1 MAETVNDIINKGVL
15 IDPTKLDFWLGLG
28 LNVLLVG
35 KHGVGKTQII
45 KGTFERNG
53 VKGLYLSGSTLD
65 PWVDI
70 IGIPEIVRDDPAA
83 GGQAYSDIIPPK
95 RFALGQVEALF
106 IDELNRA
113 PKKVRNAVM
122 ELIQFKTIN
131 GVPFPNL
138 KVVLAAINPHDEE
151 QIEYDVE
158 PLDPALEDRFQVK
171 FTMDY
176 RPCPVYMVSTFG
188 KQYAGPALKWWAEL
202 PEKVRDKVSPR
213 RLCDAL
219 NYHMKS
225 GDVRDILPYESHPDK
240 LAKDLGDAPAL
251 EVMYDY
257 IKRQDFDGFKK
268 VLEDD
273 NYYRQL
279 KPHLIESTKGARII
293 LPLLSKERLM
303 SLIPEGYVMETMVT
317 NSREVPEFQEAI
329 QKFIDHNGNKQHIDH
344 IVVLIKRFKL
354 EDLFKMPKS
363 TK

>member
-1 MAETVNDIINKGVL
+1 MPETVNDIINKGVL
-15 IDPTKLDFWLGLG
+15 IDPNKLDFWLSLQ

-45 KGTFERNG
+45 KKTFDRNG

-70 IGIPEIVRDDPAA
+70 IGIPEIVRNDPTAD
-83 GGQAYSDIIPPK
+83 GKPYSDIIPPK
-95 RFALGQVEALF
+95 RFVLGEVEAIF

-131 GVPFPNL
+131 GVPYPNL
-138 KVVLAAINPHDEE
+138 KVVWAAINPHDEE
-151 QIEYDVE
+151 KIEYDVE

-171 FTMDY
+171 VELDY
-176 RPCPVYMVSTFG
+176 RPCPVHMVNEYG
-188 KQYAGPALKWWAEL
+188 KQYATPALKWWAEL
-202 PEKVRDKVSPR
+202 PEKVREKVSPR
-213 RLCDAL
+213 RLCAAID
-219 NYHMKS
+219 YHMKS

-240 LAKDLGDAPAL
+240 LSKDLGDAPAL
-251 EVMYDY
+251 EKMYEFL
-257 IKRQDFDGFKK
+257 KNKDFDGFKEYLK
-268 VLEDD
+268 DD

-279 KPHLIESTKGARII
+279 KPHLIESTKAAKLI

-303 SLIPEGYVMETMVT
+303 SLIPEGYVMETMA
-317 NSREVPEFQEAI
+317 NNAREVPEFREAM
-329 QKFIDHNGNKQHIDH
+329 QMFLDHNGSQQHIDH
-344 IVVLIKRFKL
+344 LVVLIKRYKL
-354 EDLFKMPKS
+354 EDLFKLPT